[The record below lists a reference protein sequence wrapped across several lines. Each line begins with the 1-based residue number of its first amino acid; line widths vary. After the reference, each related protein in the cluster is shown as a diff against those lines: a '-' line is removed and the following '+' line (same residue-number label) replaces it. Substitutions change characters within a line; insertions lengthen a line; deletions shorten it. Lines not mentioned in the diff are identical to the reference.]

1 MVLLWT
7 WKHETVKS
15 ELEVKGGWGEGMVHG
30 KAQLMVEVNIINI
43 RITTKCYMLVKCIC
57 GHSPAGSWPGI
68 TKEKDIYTLVMNG
81 VYTTTI
87 QNNINIHTSQTGF
100 VLLKHPFPSK
110 LAVALQWYQWRCMR
124 YRTEDKVRTKETS
137 IP

>member
-7 WKHETVKS
+7 WRHETVKS
-15 ELEVKGGWGEGMVHG
+15 ELEVKGGWGEGMAHG
-30 KAQLMVEVNIINI
+30 KAQLRVEQDIINT
-43 RITTKCYMLVKCIC
+43 RITTEWYILREFSCS
-57 GHSPAGSWPGI
+57 HSPDEVWPGI

-124 YRTEDKVRTKETS
+124 YRTEDKVCTKETS